1 MNGKIRN
8 KGLLIALLCVVF
20 AISMLPIVLKAS
32 AAGETTIDEV
42 NFTVEKGASVR
53 KEVSSA
59 GLRFRSLL
67 SVEEYEGLMSNPSY
81 SDVIFGM
88 VVLPQSYQEETPVT
102 AESLFGEN
110 NIYTDSFRNEEGK
123 TYVVHLCD
131 SEMADYEGQKVFSGV
146 LLNVRTENYLR
157 EFTCVAYIKVTENG
171 EEKYRFEQG
180 DVRSIVYVAQKAL
193 EQGEQDPDGILS
205 GYIEEVK
212 EVDAPYTVKYYLE
225 DASGTFAEKTEL
237 TETLRGKID
246 SSVTA
251 EPKNIENYTYDADN
265 VNDKPSGK
273 VYADGKTELAL
284 YYTRSETAFNNGEQD
299 AAVIFANHLTT
310 ETVTAELSDGKI
322 KISTVGTGTQ
332 TGAIALAAKYVVPS
346 IENAFLILT
355 TEDPVNDPQCVVK
368 IEADGSEYTLYARSV
383 AAEEVVVDLDAAE
396 AAVLTG
402 EQVVTIRI
410 GIAGENA
417 SYVLSGIEFCLAD
430 EPVEDAKLR
439 VAAVKNGQ
447 IDLKEAMDAGVA
459 ESIEAYG
466 VGKTLWQVTDG
477 SIAVYEG
484 NSSVVDLSVTTI
496 ADGTY
501 NLMIFYGTH
510 EVYAGTIKII
520 TYPEGTWYL
529 FDDET
534 CADSVWSWEKTKV
547 TWLAEEDG
555 ETGVVKIE
563 TNEAGES
570 YFSNK
575 AVWKPAYNE
584 AHYADYDY
592 LVLRMKTDKP
602 GAILQFMNETS
613 GGYTT
618 SGIRIDSAGWKDY
631 TVSFQEIYAQF
642 EGFRDNANF
651 RIWYGESAYTIYI
664 DGIRAVKEEDSGS
677 DAPADAWYLFDDE
690 TCADGGWSWA
700 QTDVTWLAEE
710 DGATGVLKVYTNT
723 SGESY
728 FNNKSMWRAVFDEA
742 HYAEYD
748 YLVFRMKTDRPGS
761 VFQMINEGVSVLPE
775 IAIVSAE
782 WTEYYVSM
790 QEVKTQFSGYRDNAT
805 FRIWN
810 GEGAY
815 TIYIDSIRV
824 MKTVKES
831 TDGIWYGFDEADC
844 TIGASIDDNAGR
856 TSALTWKPEVDGET
870 GVLVYTSTTGAGRF
884 FHSRSVWNA
893 EHEKEYYAGY
903 TKVVF
908 RMKADVEGCVFGFYV
923 NGGSEYSGITV
934 GTEWADY
941 EFDITNLYN
950 EYEGFNGNHLFYVAN
965 PSTGFTFYID
975 SISVK

>member
-20 AISMLPIVLKAS
+20 AISMLPIVLKTS
-32 AAGETTIDEV
+32 AEGEMTIDGV
-42 NFTVEKGASVR
+42 NFTVEQGASVR

-225 DASGTFAEKTEL
+225 DASGTFAEKKEL

-265 VNDKPSGK
+265 VNDKSSGK

-355 TEDPVNDPQCVVK
+355 TEDPVSDPQCVVK
-368 IEADGSEYTLYARSV
+368 IEAGGSEYTLYDRSV
-383 AAEEVVVDLDAAE
+383 EAEEVVVNLNAAG
-396 AAVLTG
+396 AVVLTG

-447 IDLKEAMDAGVA
+447 IDVKEAMDASVS
-459 ESIEAYG
+459 ERIEAYG
-466 VGKTLWQVTDG
+466 VGKTLWQVSDG
-477 SIAVYEG
+477 ANVVYEG

-501 NLMIFYGTH
+501 NLTIFYGTH

-520 TYPEGTWYL
+520 TYPDGTWYL

-534 CADSVWSWEKTKV
+534 CADSVWSWEKTNV
-547 TWLAEEDG
+547 TWL
-555 ETGVVKIE
+555 
-563 TNEAGES
+563 
-570 YFSNK
+570 
-575 AVWKPAYNE
+575 P
-584 AHYADYDY
+584 
-592 LVLRMKTDKP
+592 
-602 GAILQFMNETS
+602 
-613 GGYTT
+613 
-618 SGIRIDSAGWKDY
+618 
-631 TVSFQEIYAQF
+631 
-642 EGFRDNANF
+642 
-651 RIWYGESAYTIYI
+651 
-664 DGIRAVKEEDSGS
+664 
-677 DAPADAWYLFDDE
+677 
-690 TCADGGWSWA
+690 
-700 QTDVTWLAEE
+700 EE

-742 HYAEYD
+742 YYAEYD

-761 VFQMINEGVSVLPE
+761 VFQMMNEGVSGLPE

-815 TIYIDSIRV
+815 TIYIDSIRA

-856 TSALTWKPEVDGET
+856 TSALTWEPEVDGET

>member
-20 AISMLPIVLKAS
+20 AISMLPIVLKTS
-32 AAGETTIDEV
+32 AEGEMTIDGV
-42 NFTVEKGASVR
+42 NFTVEQGASVR

-225 DASGTFAEKTEL
+225 DASGTFAEKKEL

-265 VNDKPSGK
+265 VNDKSSGK

-355 TEDPVNDPQCVVK
+355 TEDPVSDPQCVVK
-368 IEADGSEYTLYARSV
+368 IEAGGSEYTLYDRSV
-383 AAEEVVVDLDAAE
+383 EAEEVVVNLNAAG
-396 AAVLTG
+396 AVVLTG

-447 IDLKEAMDAGVA
+447 IDLKEAMDASVS
-459 ESIEAYG
+459 ERIEAYG
-466 VGKTLWQVTDG
+466 VGKTLWQVSDG
-477 SIAVYEG
+477 ANVVYEG

-501 NLMIFYGTH
+501 NLTIFYGTH

-520 TYPEGTWYL
+520 TYPDGTWYL

-534 CADSVWSWEKTKV
+534 CADSVWSWEKTNV
-547 TWLAEEDG
+547 TWL
-555 ETGVVKIE
+555 
-563 TNEAGES
+563 
-570 YFSNK
+570 
-575 AVWKPAYNE
+575 P
-584 AHYADYDY
+584 
-592 LVLRMKTDKP
+592 
-602 GAILQFMNETS
+602 
-613 GGYTT
+613 
-618 SGIRIDSAGWKDY
+618 
-631 TVSFQEIYAQF
+631 
-642 EGFRDNANF
+642 
-651 RIWYGESAYTIYI
+651 
-664 DGIRAVKEEDSGS
+664 
-677 DAPADAWYLFDDE
+677 
-690 TCADGGWSWA
+690 
-700 QTDVTWLAEE
+700 EE

-742 HYAEYD
+742 YYAEYD

-761 VFQMINEGVSVLPE
+761 VFQMMNEGVSGLPE

-815 TIYIDSIRV
+815 TIYIDSIRA

-856 TSALTWKPEVDGET
+856 TSALTWEPEVDGET

>member
-88 VVLPQSYQEETPVT
+88 VILPQSYQEETPVT

-225 DASGTFAEKTEL
+225 DASGTFAEKKEL

-265 VNDKPSGK
+265 VNDKSSGK
-273 VYADGKTELAL
+273 VYADGKTEFAL
-284 YYTRSETAFNNGEQD
+284 YYVRSETAFNNGEQD

-310 ETVTAELSDGKI
+310 ETVTAELSDGNI

-346 IENAFLILT
+346 IENAFLRLT
-355 TEDPVNDPQCVVK
+355 TEDPVSDPQCVVK
-368 IEADGSEYTLYARSV
+368 IEAGGSEYTLYARSV
-383 AAEEVVVDLDAAE
+383 EAEEVVVDLNAAE
-396 AAVLTG
+396 ADVLTG

-447 IDLKEAMDAGVA
+447 IDLKEAMDAGVS
-459 ESIEAYG
+459 ERIEAYG
-466 VGKTLWQVTDG
+466 VGKTLWQVSDG
-477 SIAVYEG
+477 ANVVYEG

-501 NLMIFYGTH
+501 NLTIFYGTH

-520 TYPEGTWYL
+520 TYPDGTWYL

-534 CADSVWSWEKTKV
+534 CADSVWSWEKT
-547 TWLAEEDG
+547 
-555 ETGVVKIE
+555 
-563 TNEAGES
+563 N
-570 YFSNK
+570 
-575 AVWKPAYNE
+575 
-584 AHYADYDY
+584 
-592 LVLRMKTDKP
+592 
-602 GAILQFMNETS
+602 
-613 GGYTT
+613 
-618 SGIRIDSAGWKDY
+618 
-631 TVSFQEIYAQF
+631 
-642 EGFRDNANF
+642 
-651 RIWYGESAYTIYI
+651 
-664 DGIRAVKEEDSGS
+664 
-677 DAPADAWYLFDDE
+677 
-690 TCADGGWSWA
+690 
-700 QTDVTWLAEE
+700 VTWLAEE

-870 GVLVYTSTTGAGRF
+870 GVLVYTSTTGAGKF

-908 RMKADVEGCVFGFYV
+908 RMKADAEGCVFGFYV

-950 EYEGFNGNHLFYVAN
+950 EYEGFNGNHLFYVEN